1 MPGGVS
7 IPGGVG
13 MPSIETMPRGAL
25 IPLCGALGM
34 LGEYLFQVGQR
45 CLDIDAQ
52 WGMMPD
58 ERGGYSRTGGDAQ

>member
-1 MPGGVS
+1 
-7 IPGGVG
+7 

-45 CLDIDAQ
+45 CLDTDAQ
-52 WGMMPD
+52 WGMMP
-58 ERGGYSRTGGDAQ
+58 GGKGGVFPCGR